1 MTNAQLKSTLQR
13 AKTQHKQD
21 KKQISDITFTAI
33 IDALNEH
40 ALLHVGIMPLIQRAK
55 TQHKLRKKRIS
66 DTTFNSIIEFLESK
80 LEQDK

>member
-33 IDALNEH
+33 IDFLNEQ
-40 ALLHVGIMPLIQRAK
+40 ALLHVDIITVIQRAK

-66 DTTFNSIIEFLESK
+66 DVTFTAIIEFLESK
-80 LEQDK
+80 LEQVK

>member
-21 KKQISDITFTAI
+21 KNKISDITFTAI
-33 IDALNEH
+33 IDVLNDH
-40 ALLHVGIMPLIQRAK
+40 ALLHVEIIPLIQRAK

-66 DTTFNSIIEFLESK
+66 DTTFTAIIEFLESK